1 MAGRSRCVRGG
12 AGGELRAGGDVWT
25 LPRGRGAREVAG
37 PGRARE
43 LALQGSLRAQGV
55 LEVDPRT

>member
-1 MAGRSRCVRGG
+1 M
-12 AGGELRAGGDVWT
+12 GEKGQSEQGEDVWT